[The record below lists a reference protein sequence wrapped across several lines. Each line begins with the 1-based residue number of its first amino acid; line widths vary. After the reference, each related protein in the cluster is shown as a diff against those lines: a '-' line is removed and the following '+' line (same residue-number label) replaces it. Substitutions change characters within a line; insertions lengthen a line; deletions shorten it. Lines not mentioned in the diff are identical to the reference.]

1 MRKGS
6 HCQAFSLLE
15 ILVAVAVL
23 ALIGLIL
30 AQIIGAVGQTTRV
43 ANRGINAAAQARLAF
58 DRIGVDLACLIKR
71 ADTDFLA
78 ASGADNLLFVSLVS
92 AASAPG
98 LPAADNRGLSIIAY
112 RVGANTA
119 DGNRPCLLRGARAIT
134 WADTGFFGL
143 DVDGLPVCDFH
154 CVSTATSDFD
164 ALAPGV
170 LRLVIGYQLYPDNQ
184 PVTLA
189 DGSVISHT
197 LGQVVFSPPLRSDVG
212 SLHRVDLARISAL
225 VVGVVALDLDTAK
238 CWSQLRS
245 RPWQVH
251 FLIPPRPTACRPHL
265 GAAGGEPR
273 WSSRERASTGPAGR
287 ACLPALLP
295 VTPFPP
301 ASTYETWRAIQRE
314 GVCAG
319 GDALR
324 SGAGD
329 GRSAGFLL
337 AVASQPQIAF
347 SSTNLAKTDLLAGL
361 RSILLSGRFGAR

>member
-1 MRKGS
+1 VRKDS
-6 HCQAFSLLE
+6 HCRAFSLLE

-30 AQIIGAVGQTTRV
+30 VQIIGAVGQTTRV

-58 DRIGVDLACLIKR
+58 DRIGLDLACLIKR

-98 LPAADNRGLSIIAY
+98 LSAADNRGLSVIAY

-143 DVDGLPVCDFH
+143 DADGLPVSI
-154 CVSTATSDFD
+154 STAFQPATSDFD

-197 LGQVVFSPPLRSDVG
+197 LGQVVFSPPLRADVG
-212 SLHRVDLARISAL
+212 SLQRVDLARISAL

-238 CWSQLRS
+238 VLEPAQIESL
-245 RPWQVH
+245 
-251 FLIPPRPTACRPHL
+251 A
-265 GAAGGEPR
+265 GAFPDPD
-273 WSSRERASTGPAGR
+273 ASDS
-287 ACLPALLP
+287 LPARIWEPLAANPDGLPGSVPLQARQAVRVFQRFFP
-295 VTPFPP
+295 VTPFP
-301 ASTYETWRAIQRE
+301 
-314 GVCAG
+314 
-319 GDALR
+319 
-324 SGAGD
+324 SG
-329 GRSAGFLL
+329 
-337 AVASQPQIAF
+337 I
-347 SSTNLAKTDLLAGL
+347 DL
-361 RSILLSGRFGAR
+361 